1 MRHMIGLDMGGR
13 DIIGRDLIG
22 LGLRFAL
29 AAAAVGL
36 SLHHANAQT
45 APAVSPQ
52 ATSQQP
58 SFSPLTSRWTFPDRD
73 AVNAGTVTI
82 ITAPAGGAKSVFAA
96 DMARVL
102 DEQDK
107 LRVLPVLGKGPV
119 QNVIDLLYLKSID
132 MGLVATDVPEFY
144 KIQYGTDITDRLRY
158 IMKLYNDEIH
168 IIAPKE
174 IKTVFDLE
182 GKRIEAPKD
191 VGLYSAKA
199 IFSRLKINVTFDTT
213 YLNDDTGALQQV
225 IDGKA
230 DAWIVGTAK
239 TMPIARN
246 LKNEDRRLHLVSI
259 PYDKRLQDLYLP
271 SEFTSDEY
279 PNLIPPGEKVD
290 TVAAGI
296 LLASFNWPEKTDR
309 YQRVAKF
316 VDALF
321 SKIGEFSKPPRH
333 PKWKEASIT
342 AAVPGWQRF
351 KAAQDWLD
359 NWHAQQAALAVQ
371 QAKAGDQASL
381 AKFKEFMAQQ
391 GRVNLTQEE
400 LVKLYVQFQEWNR
413 RNKN

>member
-1 MRHMIGLDMGGR
+1 
-13 DIIGRDLIG
+13 
-22 LGLRFAL
+22 
-29 AAAAVGL
+29 
-36 SLHHANAQT
+36 
-45 APAVSPQ
+45 
-52 ATSQQP
+52 
-58 SFSPLTSRWTFPDRD
+58 
-73 AVNAGTVTI
+73 
-82 ITAPAGGAKSVFAA
+82 
-96 DMARVL
+96 
-102 DEQDK
+102 
-107 LRVLPVLGKGPV
+107 V

-144 KIQYGTDITDRLRY
+144 KIQYGADITDRLRY

-239 TMPIARN
+239 VMPIARN

-279 PNLIPPGEKVD
+279 PNLIPAGEKVD

-309 YQRVAKF
+309 YVRVAKF

-321 SKIGEFSKPPRH
+321 AKIGEFSKPPRH

-342 AAVPGWQRF
+342 AVVPGWQRF
-351 KAAQDWLD
+351 KPAQDWLD
-359 NWHAQQAALAVQ
+359 NWQAQQAALASQ
-371 QAKAGDQASL
+371 QPKDGEQASL

-391 GRVNLTQEE
+391 GRANLSQEE
-400 LVKLYVQFQEWNR
+400 LVKLYAQFQEWNR
-413 RNKN
+413 RSRN

>member
-1 MRHMIGLDMGGR
+1 MDQ
-13 DIIGRDLIG
+13 LIR
-22 LGLRFAL
+22 LAL
-29 AAAAVGL
+29 AAAAVSL
-36 SLHHANAQT
+36 SLQNAVAQT
-45 APAVSPQ
+45 APVAGSPPQ
-52 ATSQQP
+52 AQIQQP
-58 SFSPLTSRWTFPDRD
+58 NFVPLTNRWTFPNAD

-168 IIAPKE
+168 IIARKE

-199 IFSRLKINVTFDTT
+199 IFSRLKINVTYDTT

-225 IDGKA
+225 LDGKA

-239 TMPIARN
+239 VMPIARN
-246 LKNEDRRLHLVSI
+246 LKNEDRRLHLVAI
-259 PYDKRLQDLYLP
+259 PYDKRLQNLYLP

-279 PNLIPPGEKVD
+279 PNLIPAGEKVD

-296 LLASFNWPEKTDR
+296 LLASFDWPEKTER
-309 YQRVAKF
+309 YQRVQKF

-321 SKIGEFSKPPRH
+321 SKIGDFAKPPRH

-342 AAVPGWQRF
+342 ATVPGWQRL

-359 NWHAQQAALAVQ
+359 KWQVQ
-371 QAKAGDQASL
+371 QATLAAQQGKDSDRASL
-381 AKFKEFMAQQ
+381 TKFKEFMIQQ
-391 GRVNLTQEE
+391 GRPNLSQEE
-400 LVKLYVQFQEWNR
+400 LVKLYAQFQEWNR
-413 RNKN
+413 RSRN

>member
-1 MRHMIGLDMGGR
+1 MNATEHGGN
-13 DIIGRDLIG
+13 GMSELIR
-22 LGLRFAL
+22 LAL
-29 AAAAVGL
+29 AAAAVSL
-36 SLHHANAQT
+36 SLHGAAAQT
-45 APAVSPQ
+45 TPAAPPQ
-52 ATSQQP
+52 QAPSQQP
-58 SFSPLTSRWTFPDRD
+58 VFSPLTNRWTFPDRE

-239 TMPIARN
+239 VMPIARN

-279 PNLIPPGEKVD
+279 PNLIPAGEKVD

-296 LLASFNWPEKTDR
+296 LLASFNWPEKTER

-316 VDALF
+316 VDVLF
-321 SKIGEFSKPPRH
+321 AKIGEFSKPPRH

-342 AAVPGWQRF
+342 AVVPGWQRF
-351 KAAQDWLD
+351 KPAQEWLD
-359 NWHAQQAALAVQ
+359 NWQAQQAAFASQ
-371 QAKAGDQASL
+371 QPKDGEQASM
-381 AKFKEFMAQQ
+381 AKFREFMAQQ
-391 GRVNLTQEE
+391 GRANLSQQE
-400 LVKLYVQFQEWNR
+400 LARLYAQFQEWNR
-413 RNKN
+413 RTRN

>member
-1 MRHMIGLDMGGR
+1 MGQ
-13 DIIGRDLIG
+13 LIR
-22 LGLRFAL
+22 LAL
-29 AAAAVGL
+29 AAAAVSL
-36 SLHHANAQT
+36 SLHDAAAQT
-45 APAVSPQ
+45 APAAPPPQ
-52 ATSQQP
+52 QVPGQRP
-58 SFSPLTSRWTFPDRD
+58 VFSPLTSRWTFPDRE
-73 AVNAGTVTI
+73 AVNSGTVTI

-144 KIQYGTDITDRLRY
+144 KLQYGTDITDRLRY

-174 IKTVFDLE
+174 IKSVFDLE

-239 TMPIARN
+239 VMPIARN

-279 PNLIPPGEKVD
+279 PNLIPAGEKVD

-309 YQRVAKF
+309 YVRVAKF

-321 SKIGEFSKPPRH
+321 AKIGEFSKPPRH

-342 AAVPGWQRF
+342 AVVPGWQRF
-351 KAAQDWLD
+351 KPAQDWLD
-359 NWHAQQAALAVQ
+359 NWQAQQAALAVPQ
-371 QAKAGDQASL
+371 TKDGEQASL
-381 AKFKEFMAQQ
+381 ARFKEFMAQQ
-391 GRVNLTQEE
+391 GRANLSQQE
-400 LVKLYVQFQEWNR
+400 LARLYAQFQEWNR
-413 RNKN
+413 RTRN

>member
-1 MRHMIGLDMGGR
+1 MGSLTR
-13 DIIGRDLIG
+13 I
-22 LGLRFAL
+22 AL
-29 AAAAVGL
+29 AAAAA
-36 SLHHANAQT
+36 SFCLHDAAAQT
-45 APAVSPQ
+45 TPAVPPP

-58 SFSPLTSRWTFPDRD
+58 SFSPLTTRWTFPDSS

-102 DEQDK
+102 DEKDK

-119 QNVIDLLYLKSID
+119 QNVIDLFYLKSID

-144 KIQYGTDITDRLRY
+144 KIQYGADITDRLRY

-168 IIAPKE
+168 IIAPTE

-199 IFSRLKINVTFDTT
+199 IFSRLHINVTYDST

-239 TMPIARN
+239 VMPIARN
-246 LKNEDRRLHLVSI
+246 LKNENRRLHLVSI

-279 PNLIPPGEKVD
+279 PNLIPPVETVD

-296 LLASFNWPEKTDR
+296 LLASFNWPDKTDR
-309 YQRVAKF
+309 YQKVAKF

-321 SKIGEFSKPPRH
+321 SRIGEFPKPPRH

-342 AAVPGWQRF
+342 AVVPGWQRF

-359 NWHAQQAALAVQ
+359 THAQHLGAA
-371 QAKAGDQASL
+371 DQASL
-381 AKFKEFMAQQ
+381 SKFREFMAQQ
-391 GRVNLTQEE
+391 GHADLSQEE
-400 LVKLYVQFQEWNR
+400 LAKLYAQFQEWNR
-413 RNKN
+413 RTKN

>member
-1 MRHMIGLDMGGR
+1 MNTTEHGGNGMGQ
-13 DIIGRDLIG
+13 LI
-22 LGLRFAL
+22 RFAL
-29 AAAAVGL
+29 AAAAVSL
-36 SLHHANAQT
+36 SLHDASAQT
-45 APAVSPQ
+45 TPAAPPPQ
-52 ATSQQP
+52 QASSQQP
-58 SFSPLTSRWTFPDRD
+58 VFSPLTNRWTFPDRE
-73 AVNAGTVTI
+73 AVNSGTVTI

-119 QNVIDLLYLKSID
+119 QNVVDLLYLKSID

-144 KIQYGTDITDRLRY
+144 KLQYGTDITDRLRY

-168 IIAPKE
+168 IIAPRE

-239 TMPIARN
+239 VMPIARN

-279 PNLIPPGEKVD
+279 PNLIPAGEKVD

-309 YQRVAKF
+309 YVRVAKF

-342 AAVPGWQRF
+342 AVVPGWQRF
-351 KAAQDWLD
+351 KPAQDWLD
-359 NWHAQQAALAVQ
+359 NWQAQQAALAGQ
-371 QAKAGDQASL
+371 QPKDGEQTSL

-391 GRVNLTQEE
+391 GRANLSQQE
-400 LVKLYVQFQEWNR
+400 LARLYAQFQEWNR
-413 RNKN
+413 RTRN

>member
-1 MRHMIGLDMGGR
+1 
-13 DIIGRDLIG
+13 
-22 LGLRFAL
+22 
-29 AAAAVGL
+29 
-36 SLHHANAQT
+36 
-45 APAVSPQ
+45 
-52 ATSQQP
+52 
-58 SFSPLTSRWTFPDRD
+58 
-73 AVNAGTVTI
+73 
-82 ITAPAGGAKSVFAA
+82 
-96 DMARVL
+96 
-102 DEQDK
+102 
-107 LRVLPVLGKGPV
+107 V

-144 KIQYGTDITDRLRY
+144 KLQYGTDITDRLRY

-168 IIAPKE
+168 IIARKE

-199 IFSRLKINVTFDTT
+199 IFSRLKINVTYDTT

-225 IDGKA
+225 LDGKA

-239 TMPIARN
+239 VMPIARN
-246 LKNEDRRLHLVSI
+246 LKNEDRRLHLVAI

-279 PNLIPPGEKVD
+279 PNLIPAGEKVD

-296 LLASFNWPEKTDR
+296 LLASFDWPEKTER
-309 YQRVAKF
+309 YQRVQKF

-321 SKIGEFSKPPRH
+321 SKIGDFAKPPRH

-342 AAVPGWQRF
+342 ATVPGWQRL

-359 NWHAQQAALAVQ
+359 KWQVQ
-371 QAKAGDQASL
+371 QATLAAQQGKDSDRASL
-381 AKFKEFMAQQ
+381 TKFKEFMIQQ
-391 GRVNLTQEE
+391 GRPNLSQEE
-400 LVKLYVQFQEWNR
+400 LVKLYAQFQEWNR
-413 RNKN
+413 RSRN

>member
-1 MRHMIGLDMGGR
+1 MKVMRSLVSI
-13 DIIGRDLIG
+13 
-22 LGLRFAL
+22 AL
-29 AAAAVGL
+29 AAVVCGVWL
-36 SLHHANAQT
+36 YDVVAQT
-45 APAVSPQ
+45 GPATQPPSG
-52 ATSQQP
+52 TSEP
-58 SFSPLTSRWTFPDRD
+58 VFTPLTTRWAFANPDT
-73 AVNAGTVTI
+73 VNAGTVTI

-96 DMARVL
+96 DMARIL
-102 DEQDK
+102 DEKDK

-119 QNVIDLLYLKSID
+119 QNVIDLFYLKSID

-168 IIAPKE
+168 IIAPTE

-199 IFSRLKINVTFDTT
+199 IFSRLNINVTYDST

-239 TMPIARN
+239 VMPIARN

-259 PYDKRLQDLYLP
+259 PYDRRLQDLYLP

-296 LLASFNWPEKTDR
+296 LLAVFNWPDKSER
-309 YQRVAKF
+309 YQKVARF

-321 SKIGEFSKPPRH
+321 SRIDEFAKPPRH
-333 PKWKEASIT
+333 PKWKEASDS
-342 AAVPGWQRF
+342 AVIPGWQRF
-351 KAAQDWLD
+351 KPAQEWIDRWRAQHLDAANQT
-359 NWHAQQAALAVQ
+359 
-371 QAKAGDQASL
+371 SL
-381 AKFKEFMAQQ
+381 AKFKDFMTQQ
-391 GRVNLTQEE
+391 GHTNLSQQELE
-400 LVKLYVQFQEWNR
+400 KLYSEFLEWNR
-413 RNKN
+413 RAKN

>member
-1 MRHMIGLDMGGR
+1 
-13 DIIGRDLIG
+13 
-22 LGLRFAL
+22 
-29 AAAAVGL
+29 
-36 SLHHANAQT
+36 
-45 APAVSPQ
+45 
-52 ATSQQP
+52 
-58 SFSPLTSRWTFPDRD
+58 
-73 AVNAGTVTI
+73 
-82 ITAPAGGAKSVFAA
+82 VFAA

-102 DEQDK
+102 DEKDK

-144 KIQYGTDITDRLRY
+144 KIQYGADITDRLRY

-168 IIAPKE
+168 IIAPTE

-199 IFSRLKINVTFDTT
+199 IFSRLHINVTYDST

-239 TMPIARN
+239 VMPIARN
-246 LKNEDRRLHLVSI
+246 LKNENRRLHLVSV

-279 PNLIPPGEKVD
+279 PNLIPPGETVD

-309 YQRVAKF
+309 YQKVAKF

-321 SKIGEFSKPPRH
+321 SRIGEFPKPPRH

-342 AAVPGWQRF
+342 AVVPGWQRF

-359 NWHAQQAALAVQ
+359 THAQHLGAA
-371 QAKAGDQASL
+371 DQASL
-381 AKFKEFMAQQ
+381 SKFREFMAQQ
-391 GRVNLTQEE
+391 GHADLSQEE
-400 LVKLYVQFQEWNR
+400 LAKLYAQFQEWNR
-413 RNKN
+413 RTKN

>member
-1 MRHMIGLDMGGR
+1 MEY
-13 DIIGRDLIG
+13 LI
-22 LGLRFAL
+22 RIAL
-29 AAAAVGL
+29 AAAAASFWL
-36 SLHHANAQT
+36 DDAIAQT
-45 APAVSPQ
+45 TPAVPSP

-58 SFSPLTSRWTFPDRD
+58 SFSPLTTRWTFPDSS
-73 AVNAGTVTI
+73 AVNAGSVTI

-102 DEQDK
+102 DEKDK

-144 KIQYGTDITDRLRY
+144 KIQYGADITDRLRY

-168 IIAPKE
+168 IIAPAE

-199 IFSRLKINVTFDTT
+199 IFSRLHINVTYDST

-239 TMPIARN
+239 VMPIARN
-246 LKNEDRRLHLVSI
+246 LKNENRRLHLVSI

-271 SEFTSDEY
+271 SEFSSDDY
-279 PNLIPPGEKVD
+279 PNLIPPGETVD

-296 LLASFNWPEKTDR
+296 LLASFNWPEKSDR
-309 YQRVAKF
+309 YQKVAKF
-316 VDALF
+316 VDTLF
-321 SKIGEFSKPPRH
+321 SKIGEFPKPPRH
-333 PKWKEASIT
+333 PKWREASIT
-342 AAVPGWQRF
+342 AVVPGWQRF
-351 KAAQDWLD
+351 KAAQEWLD
-359 NWHAQQAALAVQ
+359 THAQQPGEA
-371 QAKAGDQASL
+371 DQASL
-381 AKFKEFMAQQ
+381 SKFRELMAQH
-391 GRVNLTQEE
+391 GHPNLSQEE
-400 LVKLYVQFQEWNR
+400 LVKLYAQFQEWNR
-413 RNKN
+413 RTKNEH